1 MTKSIIKFMILFFGL
16 TSVSYAQEAEAEPER
31 EIRYKERTEI
41 DFEGVDIIGELVKP
55 SGKLLLDRRKAKF
68 NPLIRMRSNF
78 DKEMKD
84 SVDEIN

>member
-1 MTKSIIKFMILFFGL
+1 MILFFGL
-16 TSVSYAQEAEAEPER
+16 TSASYAQEAEAEPER

-55 SGKLLLDRRKAKF
+55 SGKLLLDRKKAKF

-84 SVDEIN
+84 SVDEIK

>member
-55 SGKLLLDRRKAKF
+55 SGKLLLDRKKAKF

-84 SVDEIN
+84 SVDEIK

>member
-1 MTKSIIKFMILFFGL
+1 MILFFGL
-16 TSVSYAQEAEAEPER
+16 TSISYAQEAEAEPER

-55 SGKLLLDRRKAKF
+55 SGKLLLDRKKAKF

-84 SVDEIN
+84 SVDEIK

>member
-1 MTKSIIKFMILFFGL
+1 MTKGIIKFMILFFGL

-55 SGKLLLDRRKAKF
+55 SGKLLLDRKKAKF

>member
-1 MTKSIIKFMILFFGL
+1 MTKGIIKFMILFFGL

-55 SGKLLLDRRKAKF
+55 SGKLLLDRKKAKF

-84 SVDEIN
+84 SVDEIK

>member
-1 MTKSIIKFMILFFGL
+1 MILFFGL
-16 TSVSYAQEAEAEPER
+16 TSISYAQEAEAEPER

-55 SGKLLLDRRKAKF
+55 SGKLLLDRKKAKF

-78 DKEMKD
+78 DEEMKD